1 METNKIEQYKQDI
14 IAACNRYFES
24 YNSKELEPLYSK
36 VGELLRNR
44 NSYQFFVKENRK
56 PIIVIGEGYYITY
69 TINVRTIVATVEFRE
84 EGNKVIP
91 FMDFVYTYKFS
102 ATGF

>member
-1 METNKIEQYKQDI
+1 MVNNVIEQYKQDI
-14 IAACNRYFES
+14 IVAFDRYFES

-44 NSYQFFVKENRK
+44 NSYQFFVNENRQ

-69 TINVRTIVATVEFRE
+69 TINVRSIVATIEFI

-91 FMDFVYTYKFS
+91 IMDFVYTYKFS
-102 ATGF
+102 AMGF